1 MLIYVSNRTQYNIGR
16 EKKNTNNVESI
27 VLIYFLLSDLSW
39 KKKEHAKKTKK
50 YRKREKKTK
59 QTNTRAQRK
68 HGQHIQNQGP
78 KQTTRNVHAADKNVC
93 E

>member
-1 MLIYVSNRTQYNIGR
+1 L
-16 EKKNTNNVESI
+16 E
-27 VLIYFLLSDLSW
+27 
-39 KKKEHAKKTKK
+39 KKEHAKK
-50 YRKREKKTK
+50 KRNIEKEKKIK

-78 KQTTRNVHAADKNVC
+78 KQTTRNAHVADKNVC

>member
-1 MLIYVSNRTQYNIGR
+1 MFLIIHSITLA
-16 EKKNTNNVESI
+16 EKKKNTNNVRSI
-27 VLIYFLLSDLSW
+27 VLIYFLLSYLSW
-39 KKKEHAKKTKK
+39 KKKEHAKKREREK
-50 YRKREKKTK
+50 YRKKTN

-78 KQTTRNVHAADKNVC
+78 KQTTRNAHAADKNVC

>member
-1 MLIYVSNRTQYNIGR
+1 MFLIIHSITLA
-16 EKKNTNNVESI
+16 EKKKYEQCWIDRSNLFSSFLFILEKKRNTQ
-27 VLIYFLLSDLSW
+27 
-39 KKKEHAKKTKK
+39 KKRNIEK
-50 YRKREKKTK
+50 EKKTK

-78 KQTTRNVHAADKNVC
+78 KQTTRNAHAADKNVC